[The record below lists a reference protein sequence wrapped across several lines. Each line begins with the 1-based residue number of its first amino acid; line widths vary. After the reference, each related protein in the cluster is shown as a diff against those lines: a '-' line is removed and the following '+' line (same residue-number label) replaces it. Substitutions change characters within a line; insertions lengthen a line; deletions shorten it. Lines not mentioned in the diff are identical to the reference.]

1 MSSASDRPPG
11 STTRRAL
18 IAALGASVVAT
29 AGLNLAK
36 RTGQFEPRA
45 RVATF
50 AAASYDIN
58 LVDLLVRGIKEFPNV
73 VARAKGGRVVL
84 KPNLVEW
91 HADRPVNTDPRLI
104 RATVDAF
111 YKLGAKSVVVA
122 EGPGHVRDTE
132 LLVHSSGLGSALRD
146 VKTPFV
152 DINVDPGR
160 DTSLSWNFTRMDTLP
175 IATVIMDADLVV
187 SMPKLKTHHWAGL
200 TLSMKNLFGTVPGN
214 RVGWPKNV
222 LHWGGIPRSVVDLWL
237 AINPGFAIVDGIVAM
252 EGDGPINGTPV
263 AYGAILMGDQCS
275 AVDATAARL
284 VGVEP
289 TAIEYLNLAAQV
301 GGTVNEGRIERFGDR
316 LARRDLELLPQFAH
330 LRMPT

>member
-1 MSSASDRPPG
+1 MSSPSDRPP
-11 STTRRAL
+11 TRRAL
-18 IAALGASVVAT
+18 ITALGAGIVAT
-29 AGLNLAK
+29 TGLIAAK
-36 RTGQFEPRA
+36 QTGLLEPRA

-50 AAASYDIN
+50 AAASYEID
-58 LVDLLVRGIKEFPNV
+58 LVDLLLRGIKEFPHV

-104 RATVDAF
+104 RAAVDAF
-111 YKLGAKSVVVA
+111 YKLGAKNVTVA

-132 LLVHSSGLGSALRD
+132 LLVESSGLASALRD
-146 VKTPFV
+146 VRTPFV

-160 DTSLSWNFTRMDTLP
+160 DTSLSWNLTNLGTLP
-175 IATVIMDADLVV
+175 IATVILDADLVV

-200 TLSMKNLFGTVPGN
+200 TLSMKNLFGTVPGS

-222 LHWGGIPRSVVDLWL
+222 LHWGGIPKSIVDLWL
-237 AINPGFAIVDGIVAM
+237 AIGPGFAIVDGIVAM

-263 AYGAILMGDQCS
+263 PYGAVIMGDQCT
-275 AVDATAARL
+275 AVDATCARL

-289 TAIEYLNLAAQV
+289 TAIEYLRIAQDV
-301 GGTVNEGRIERFGDR
+301 GGTVNERRIERFGDT
-316 LARRDLELLPQFAH
+316 LARRDLQLLPKFAS
-330 LRMPT
+330 LRMPA

>member
-1 MSSASDRPPG
+1 MSSPSEPP

-29 AGLNLAK
+29 AGLTIAK

-45 RVATF
+45 RVATL
-50 AAASYDIN
+50 AAATYDLD
-58 LVDLLVRGIKEFPNV
+58 LVDLLVRGIREFPNV

-104 RATVDAF
+104 RAAVDAF
-111 YKLGAKSVVVA
+111 YKLGAKKVTVA

-132 LLVHSSGLGSALRD
+132 LLVESSGLGAALRD
-146 VKTPFV
+146 VKTAFT

-160 DTSLSWNFTRMDTLP
+160 DTALSWNFTNLDTLP
-175 IATVIMDADLVV
+175 VATVILDADLVV

-200 TLSMKNLFGTVPGN
+200 TLSMKNLFGTVPGS

-222 LHWGGIPRSVVDLWL
+222 LHWGGIPKSIVDLWL
-237 AINPGFAIVDGIVAM
+237 AIDPGFAIVDGIVAM

-263 AYGAILMGDQCS
+263 PFGALILGDQCS
-275 AVDATAARL
+275 AVDATCARL

-289 TAIEYLNLAAQV
+289 TAITYLNLAAQV
-301 GGTVNEGRIERFGDR
+301 GGTVNESRIERIGD
-316 LARRDLELLPQFAH
+316 LLSRRDLELLPKFAH
-330 LRMPT
+330 LRMPA